1 MLAGVPTAYEYLPT
15 LIDSGKA
22 EFGVALTGATTVNVN
37 TDIDEGYSI
46 EMKIDLTGLGYPA
59 DLGDK
64 LIFTGSYAG

>member
-1 MLAGVPTAYEYLPT
+1 M
-15 LIDSGKA
+15 DSGKA

-37 TDIDEGYSI
+37 TDFDEGYSI

-64 LIFTGSYAG
+64 VIFCGVMLG